1 MTFPKPKTKP
11 IKGIEFE
18 PTREGFRNALS
29 RRESSS
35 NLKLSHDHKINLAA
49 QIDINFIGFVG
60 YFQFGEN
67 ALIDCGYYNPR
78 IKNSDKS
85 SKNNWIGT
93 WTGKDGITSLE
104 KFKNSPR
111 VQIKA
116 FEIWVDILCNRMR
129 NKNIN
134 EFYGKTIN
142 NVEITESGCIAAAH
156 LKGTQAVLDYLTSNG
171 KINGKDALGTGVA
184 EYIALLAY
192 YDLETCCKRKIYI
205 SVEKDGKPVPNINVG
220 IETVYLSGSYYSK
233 VGTTQNTYTTNK
245 EGKILVIVRHPGAV
259 IKVTVNGKSST
270 ITQEASKRQNYTID
284 ITGSIKATG
293 KLDKPSSPKPR
304 PVPDKSPQDQ
314 RNEQNGKPQA
324 QPPSSSTAPKEVT
337 FNITVVEGDTKK
349 PITNLRYYL
358 IYKSKPKEHRTDN
371 QGVESNITAEVGQ
384 DIEVC
389 VAGNGKLQAVAHF
402 KVDSSH
408 QGKTI
413 RALLPVQA
421 FNIEIKDQNKA
432 PVKNTKFIIF
442 YRGQEIVKQTN
453 SQGLIGVKMLVGF
466 VYKLGLVGGKPLAT
480 LRCIKGAQTQTI
492 NINEAAKNKAQG
504 VSRPTTTTTKNP
516 SSPPKPENNPP
527 PTKPTATKP
536 KPSPVTEE
544 SHTEK
549 NGRPITTVVTDK
561 AASDTTRYHIY
572 HNGKIKRQNAD
583 AKGHAEFIY
592 YDENGG
598 KHNLGKSAYKPG
610 QRWKSK
616 GNKDGDN
623 EVYLI
628 DIRKFLSYSKDK
640 VKYKMIKNSEVNF
653 RYFLSGLA
661 LAAYLGT
668 LCKLGYN
675 DISFN
680 GFSTSNG
687 DPGESS
693 SHINGLV
700 GDMRYLRKDFKAL
713 PVTVFQDI
721 YSHERSLALVN
732 TLYEFGFG
740 RTKNMLT
747 EKYNKPELNLKNYE
761 LPHCSHFKTQLK
773 NGKWVRHHDH
783 LHIQGFKP
791 NLEDI

>member
-1 MTFPKPKTKP
+1 MNFPRPKTKP
-11 IKGIEFE
+11 IKDIEFE

-134 EFYGKTIN
+134 EFYGKTID

-171 KINGKDALGTGVA
+171 TINGKDALGTGVA

-205 SVEKDGKPVPNINVG
+205 SVEKDGKPVPNIDVG
-220 IETVYLSGSYYSK
+220 IETVYLSGNHYSK

-245 EGKILVIVRHPGAV
+245 ESKILVIVRHPDAV
-259 IKVTVNGKSST
+259 IKITVNGKSQT
-270 ITQEASKRQNYTID
+270 IVQKADQRQSYTID
-284 ITGSIKATG
+284 ITGSIKTTG
-293 KLDKPSSPKPR
+293 VLNKPDTPKPR
-304 PVPDKSPQDQ
+304 PVPDKSPQDV
-314 RNEQNGKPQA
+314 RNEQSSKPQA
-324 QPPSSSTAPKEVT
+324 PPPSSSTELKEVT
-337 FNITVVEGDTKK
+337 FNITIVEGDTKK

-421 FNIEIKDQNKA
+421 FNIEIKDHNKA

-442 YRGQEIVKQTN
+442 IEDKKLSNRPIVK
-453 SQGLIGVKMLVGF
+453 V
-466 VYKLGLVGGKPLAT
+466 
-480 LRCIKGAQTQTI
+480 
-492 NINEAAKNKAQG
+492 
-504 VSRPTTTTTKNP
+504 
-516 SSPPKPENNPP
+516 
-527 PTKPTATKP
+527 
-536 KPSPVTEE
+536 
-544 SHTEK
+544 
-549 NGRPITTVVTDK
+549 
-561 AASDTTRYHIY
+561 
-572 HNGKIKRQNAD
+572 
-583 AKGHAEFIY
+583 
-592 YDENGG
+592 
-598 KHNLGKSAYKPG
+598 
-610 QRWKSK
+610 
-616 GNKDGDN
+616 
-623 EVYLI
+623 
-628 DIRKFLSYSKDK
+628 
-640 VKYKMIKNSEVNF
+640 
-653 RYFLSGLA
+653 
-661 LAAYLGT
+661 
-668 LCKLGYN
+668 
-675 DISFN
+675 
-680 GFSTSNG
+680 
-687 DPGESS
+687 
-693 SHINGLV
+693 
-700 GDMRYLRKDFKAL
+700 
-713 PVTVFQDI
+713 
-721 YSHERSLALVN
+721 
-732 TLYEFGFG
+732 
-740 RTKNMLT
+740 
-747 EKYNKPELNLKNYE
+747 
-761 LPHCSHFKTQLK
+761 
-773 NGKWVRHHDH
+773 
-783 LHIQGFKP
+783 
-791 NLEDI
+791 